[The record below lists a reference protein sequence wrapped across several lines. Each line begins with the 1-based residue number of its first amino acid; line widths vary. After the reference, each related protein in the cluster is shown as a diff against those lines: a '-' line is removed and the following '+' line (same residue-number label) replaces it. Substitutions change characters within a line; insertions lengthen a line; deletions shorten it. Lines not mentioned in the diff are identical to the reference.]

1 VTQPARQRASALADR
16 VAAAWRDG
24 RAGVRAISPGAN
36 RDLARQVEALAAR
49 TQHLEAALEALQDAL
64 YRQAMREDETRADL
78 QRRTEPGHI
87 AQELSADA
95 RRRGL

>member
-1 VTQPARQRASALADR
+1 M
-16 VAAAWRDG
+16 
-24 RAGVRAISPGAN
+24 SPGAN
-36 RDLARQVEALAAR
+36 RDLALRVGALDAR
-49 TQHLEAALEALQDAL
+49 MKHLEVSLEALQDAL
-64 YRQAMREDETRADL
+64 YRQSLREDETRADL